1 MTEVVTGVGE
11 QSSNAVLAV
20 VRTPVLV
27 DDHVV
32 AYGCRLPAGGPPSCD
47 RGPATNGHA
56 RTSRVSQ
63 RLTSDD

>member
-11 QSSNAVLAV
+11 QSSTAVLAV

-32 AYGCRLPAGGPPSCD
+32 AYCAAPP
-47 RGPATNGHA
+47 RRKPTFV
-56 RTSRVSQ
+56 R
-63 RLTSDD
+63 